1 MASREVNIGNT
12 NASGSDEIT
21 DLDSSVTVNPLVL
34 LVRIEHVDGRPIES
48 EVLTETSFKDLC
60 AHTNPVHIP
69 SAVEILSPHELCL
82 IYTKGVELGQIAREL
97 MAIETWMDFPVLI
110 MVVIITRSKVDDI
123 VEARQKHRQI
133 QKEREQKEI
142 DKLKQG

>member
-1 MASREVNIGNT
+1 MVSREVNIENT
-12 NASGSDEIT
+12 NVSGSDEIT
-21 DLDSSVTVNPLVL
+21 DLDSSVTVNQLVL

-48 EVLTETSFKDLC
+48 EVLMETSFKDLC
-60 AHTNPVHIP
+60 MHTNPVHIP

-82 IYTKGVELGQIAREL
+82 TYKKGVELGRIAGEL

-133 QKEREQKEI
+133 
-142 DKLKQG
+142 